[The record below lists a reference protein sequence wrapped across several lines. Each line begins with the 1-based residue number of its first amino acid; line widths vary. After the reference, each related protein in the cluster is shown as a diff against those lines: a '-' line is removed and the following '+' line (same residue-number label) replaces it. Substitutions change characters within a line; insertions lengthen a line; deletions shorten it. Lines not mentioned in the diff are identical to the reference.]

1 MNAIL
6 NALARAFV
14 SLLHP
19 KMLWLMVW
27 PVIVALG
34 LWVTLAVLY
43 WGEAAQ
49 WIAAQLHRWPAYE
62 WAVSAWPLKLVAAWF
77 GWILLLLLFVPAVL
91 ITAVLI
97 ISIVSMPAMAAHVG
111 ARDYPELVHRKGGTF
126 AGSLWNAL
134 AALMLFALLF
144 AVSLPLWLI
153 PLLWP
158 VLPIALFG
166 YFNQRVFRYDALA
179 EHATAAEIA
188 EIVRCHRGELFLL
201 GVALA
206 LIGHVPV
213 LGLFMPVYGGL
224 AFIHFGLSRL
234 GGLRS
239 EPIQGTARRV
249 GGSAR
254 SSLARKSF
262 AASA

>member
-1 MNAIL
+1 M
-6 NALARAFV
+6 
-14 SLLHP
+14 
-19 KMLWLMVW
+19 
-27 PVIVALG
+27 
-34 LWVTLAVLY
+34 
-43 WGEAAQ
+43 
-49 WIAAQLHRWPAYE
+49 
-62 WAVSAWPLKLVAAWF
+62 F
-77 GWILLLLLFVPAVL
+77 GWILMLLLFVPVVL

-97 ISIVSMPAMAAHVG
+97 ISVVSMPAMAAHVG
-111 ARDYPELVHRKGGTF
+111 ARDYPGLLHRRGGTF

-134 AALMLFALLF
+134 AALVLFALLF

-188 EIVRCHRGELFLL
+188 EVVRRHRGELFLL

-234 GGLRS
+234 GELRS
-239 EPIQGTARRV
+239 EPIQGTVRRV
-249 GGSAR
+249 
-254 SSLARKSF
+254 
-262 AASA
+262 

>member
-1 MNAIL
+1 MSAIL

-27 PVIVALG
+27 PVIVALT
-34 LWVTLAVLY
+34 LWVTLAALY

-49 WIAAQLHRWPAYE
+49 WITAQLHHWPAYE
-62 WAVSAWPLKLVAAWF
+62 WAVSVWPLKLIAAWF

-97 ISIVSMPAMAAHVG
+97 ISVVSMPAMAAHVG
-111 ARDYPELVHRKGGTF
+111 ERDYPGLARRKGGTL
-126 AGSLWNAL
+126 AGSVWNAV
-134 AALMLFALLF
+134 AALVLFALLF
-144 AVSLPLWLI
+144 AVSLPLWLV
-153 PLLWP
+153 PPLWP
-158 VLPIALFG
+158 VLPVVLFG

-188 EIVRCHRGELFLL
+188 EIVRRHRGELFLL

-206 LIGHVPV
+206 LIGHIPLVGF
-213 LGLFMPVYGGL
+213 LMPVYGGL
-224 AFIHFGLSRL
+224 AFIHYGLARL
-234 GGLRS
+234 GELRG
-239 EPIQGTARRV
+239 EPIEGTARRV
-249 GGSAR
+249 
-254 SSLARKSF
+254 
-262 AASA
+262 

>member
-1 MNAIL
+1 MERIIAAL
-6 NALARAFV
+6 LKALA

-27 PVIVALG
+27 PVIVALV

-49 WIAAQLHRWPAYE
+49 WIAAQLHQWPPYE
-62 WAVSAWPLKLVAAWF
+62 WAVSVWPLKLIAAWF
-77 GWILLLLLFVPAVL
+77 VWILLLLLFVPVVL

-97 ISIVSMPAMAAHVG
+97 ISVVSMPAMAAHVG
-111 ARDYPELVHRKGGTF
+111 GRDYPGLARRKGGTF

-134 AALMLFALLF
+134 VALMLFALLL
-144 AVSLPLWLI
+144 AVSLPLWLV

-166 YFNQRVFRYDALA
+166 CFNQRVFRYDALA

-188 EIVRCHRGELFLL
+188 QIVRRHRGELFLL

-206 LIGHVPV
+206 LVGHVPV
-213 LGLFMPVYGGL
+213 LGFFMPVYGGL
-224 AFIHFGLSRL
+224 AFIHYGLERL
-234 GGLRS
+234 GELRS
-239 EPIQGTARRV
+239 EPIEG
-249 GGSAR
+249 
-254 SSLARKSF
+254 
-262 AASA
+262 AATPV

>member
-19 KMLWLMVW
+19 RMLWLMVW
-27 PVIVALG
+27 PVIVALV

-49 WIAAQLHRWPAYE
+49 WIAAQLHQWPAYE
-62 WAVSAWPLKLVAAWF
+62 WAVSIWPLKLIAAWF
-77 GWILLLLLFVPAVL
+77 GWILLLSLFVPAVL
-91 ITAVLI
+91 VAAVLI
-97 ISIVSMPAMAAHVG
+97 IGIVSMPAMAAHVG
-111 ARDYPELVHRKGGTF
+111 GRDYPWLVRRKGGTF

-134 AALMLFALLF
+134 AALMLFGFLF
-144 AVSLPLWLI
+144 AVSLPLWLV

-158 VLPIALFG
+158 VLPMALFG

-188 EIVRCHRGELFLL
+188 EIVRRHRGELFLL
-201 GVALA
+201 GVAVA

-213 LGLFMPVYGGL
+213 PGLLLPVYGGL
-224 AFIHFGLSRL
+224 AFIYYAIDCVVR
-234 GGLRS
+234 
-239 EPIQGTARRV
+239 TA
-249 GGSAR
+249 GA
-254 SSLARKSF
+254 
-262 AASA
+262 

>member
-6 NALARAFV
+6 SALARAFV

-19 KMLWLMVW
+19 QMLWLMVW
-27 PVIVALG
+27 PVIVALV
-34 LWVTLAVLY
+34 LWVTLAALY

-49 WIAAQLHRWPAYE
+49 WITAQLHQWPAYE
-62 WAVSAWPLKLVAAWF
+62 WAVSVWPLKLIAAWF
-77 GWILLLLLFVPAVL
+77 GWILLLLLFVPVVL

-97 ISIVSMPAMAAHVG
+97 ISVVSMPAMAAHVG
-111 ARDYPELVHRKGGTF
+111 ARDYPGLVRRKGGTF

-134 AALMLFALLF
+134 AALVLFALLF

-188 EIVRCHRGELFLL
+188 EVVRRHRGELFLV

-234 GGLRS
+234 GELRS

-249 GGSAR
+249 
-254 SSLARKSF
+254 
-262 AASA
+262 

>member
-1 MNAIL
+1 MERIIA
-6 NALARAFV
+6 ALLKALG

-27 PVIVALG
+27 PVIVALV
-34 LWVTLAVLY
+34 LWVTLAALY

-49 WIAAQLHRWPAYE
+49 WIAAQLQQWPPYE
-62 WAVSAWPLKLVAAWF
+62 WAVSVWPLKLIAAWF
-77 GWILLLLLFVPAVL
+77 GWIFLLLLFVPVVL

-97 ISIVSMPAMAAHVG
+97 ISVVSMPAMAAHVG
-111 ARDYPELVHRKGGTF
+111 GRDYPGLARRKGGTF

-134 AALMLFALLF
+134 AALVVFALLF
-144 AVSLPLWLI
+144 AVSLPLWLV

-158 VLPIALFG
+158 VLPVALFG

-179 EHATAAEIA
+179 EHGTTAEIA
-188 EIVRCHRGELFLL
+188 EIVRRHRGELFLL

-206 LIGHVPV
+206 LVGHVPV

-224 AFIHFGLSRL
+224 AFIHYGLERL
-234 GGLRS
+234 GELRS
-239 EPIQGTARRV
+239 EPIEGAAARV
-249 GGSAR
+249 
-254 SSLARKSF
+254 
-262 AASA
+262 